1 MRIISVLLFLL
12 LSGCGYHTP
21 GASDTWVGG
30 EARTLYVQLFDNQTI
45 EPYLENYI
53 TDALIAELAVSRL
66 FELTEN
72 PDKADVRLA
81 GNVKT
86 FTDSAV
92 SYGNSD
98 QITEYSA
105 TMAVAVRL
113 LDKNN
118 IDIIWQ
124 RSLTRSEDYLATV
137 NKNLQ
142 LEGQRLAAIRVSQ
155 RLAEDVYASMLNSF

>member
-1 MRIISVLLFLL
+1 MRIISVLLLLL

-30 EARTLYVQLFDNQTI
+30 EARILYVQLFDNRSI

-53 TDALIAELAVSRL
+53 TDALIAELSRSRL
-66 FELTEN
+66 IELTES
-72 PDKADVRLA
+72 PDKADVRLV
-81 GNVKT
+81 GNVKD
-86 FTDSAV
+86 FTESAT
-92 SYGNSD
+92 SYGKSD

-105 TMAVAVRL
+105 TMAIAVRL
-113 LDKNN
+113 LDKNSS
-118 IDIIWQ
+118 DIIWQ
-124 RSLTRSEDYLATV
+124 KSLSRSEDYLATI

-155 RLAEDVYASMLNSF
+155 RLAEDIYASMLNSF

>member
-1 MRIISVLLFLL
+1 MRIISVLLLLL

-72 PDKADVRLA
+72 PGKADVRLVGA
-81 GNVKT
+81 VKT
-86 FTDSAV
+86 FTDSAR
-92 SYGNSD
+92 SYGSSD

-105 TMAVAVRL
+105 TMAITVRL
-113 LDKNN
+113 LHKNN
-118 IDIIWQ
+118 SDIVWQ
-124 RSLTRSEDYLATV
+124 QSLTRSEDYLATI

-155 RLAEDVYASMLNSF
+155 RLAEDIYASMLNSF

>member
-1 MRIISVLLFLL
+1 MRIISVLLLLL

-118 IDIIWQ
+118 SDIIWQ
-124 RSLTRSEDYLATV
+124 RSLTRSEDYLATI

-155 RLAEDVYASMLNSF
+155 RLAEDIYASMLNSF

>member
-1 MRIISVLLFLL
+1 MRIASVLLLLL

-72 PDKADVRLA
+72 PGKADVRLV
-81 GNVKT
+81 GNVKD
-86 FTDSAV
+86 FTESAT
-92 SYGNSD
+92 SYGKSD

-105 TMAVAVRL
+105 TMAIAVRL
-113 LDKNN
+113 LDKNSS
-118 IDIIWQ
+118 DIIWQ
-124 RSLTRSEDYLATV
+124 KSLSRSEDYLATI

-155 RLAEDVYASMLNSF
+155 RLAEDIYASMLNSF

>member
-1 MRIISVLLFLL
+1 MRIISVLLLLL

-81 GNVKT
+81 GKVKT

-118 IDIIWQ
+118 SDIIWQ
-124 RSLTRSEDYLATV
+124 RSLTRSEDYLATI

-155 RLAEDVYASMLNSF
+155 RLAEDIYASMLNSF

>member
-1 MRIISVLLFLL
+1 MRLIAILFILVIA
-12 LSGCGYHTP
+12 GCGYHTP

-72 PDKADVRLA
+72 PDKADVRFA

-86 FTDSAV
+86 FTDSAI
-92 SYGNSD
+92 SYGKSD

-118 IDIIWQ
+118 SDIIWQ
-124 RSLTRSEDYLATV
+124 KSVTRSEDYLATV

-155 RLAEDVYASMLNSF
+155 RLAEDIYASMLNSF

>member
-1 MRIISVLLFLL
+1 MRIISVLVLLL

-118 IDIIWQ
+118 SDIIWQ
-124 RSLTRSEDYLATV
+124 KSLTRSEDYLATI

-155 RLAEDVYASMLNSF
+155 RLAEDIYASMLNSF

>member
-1 MRIISVLLFLL
+1 MRIISVLLLLL

-72 PDKADVRLA
+72 PGKADVRLVGA
-81 GNVKT
+81 VKT
-86 FTDSAV
+86 FTDSAS
-92 SYGNSD
+92 SYGSSD

-105 TMAVAVRL
+105 TMAIAVRL
-113 LDKNN
+113 LDKNSS
-118 IDIIWQ
+118 DIIWQ
-124 RSLTRSEDYLATV
+124 QNLSRSEDYLATI

-155 RLAEDVYASMLNSF
+155 RLAEDIYASMLNSF

>member
-1 MRIISVLLFLL
+1 MRIISVLLLLL

-72 PDKADVRLA
+72 PDKADVRLV
-81 GNVKT
+81 GNVND
-86 FTDSAV
+86 FTESAT
-92 SYGNSD
+92 SYGKTD

-105 TMAVAVRL
+105 TMAIAVRL
-113 LDKNN
+113 LDKNSS
-118 IDIIWQ
+118 DIIWQ
-124 RSLTRSEDYLATV
+124 KSLTRSEDYLATI

-155 RLAEDVYASMLNSF
+155 RLAEDIYASMLNSF

>member
-1 MRIISVLLFLL
+1 MRIISVLLLLL

-30 EARTLYVQLFDNQTI
+30 EARTLYVQLFDNQTV

-105 TMAVAVRL
+105 TMAISVRL

-118 IDIIWQ
+118 SDIIWQ
-124 RSLTRSEDYLATV
+124 RSLTRSEDYLATI

>member
-1 MRIISVLLFLL
+1 MRIISVLLLLL

-72 PDKADVRLA
+72 PGKADVRLV
-81 GNVKT
+81 GNVKD
-86 FTDSAV
+86 FTESAT
-92 SYGNSD
+92 SYGKSD

-105 TMAVAVRL
+105 TMAIAVRL
-113 LDKNN
+113 LDKNSS
-118 IDIIWQ
+118 DIIWQ
-124 RSLTRSEDYLATV
+124 KSLTRSEDYLATI

-155 RLAEDVYASMLNSF
+155 RLAEDIYASMLNSF

>member
-1 MRIISVLLFLL
+1 MRIISVLLLLL

-72 PDKADVRLA
+72 PGKADVRLV
-81 GNVKT
+81 GNVKD
-86 FTDSAV
+86 FTESAT
-92 SYGNSD
+92 SYGKTD

-105 TMAVAVRL
+105 TMAIAVRL
-113 LDKNN
+113 LDKNSS
-118 IDIIWQ
+118 DIIWQ
-124 RSLTRSEDYLATV
+124 KSLTRSEDYLATI

-155 RLAEDVYASMLNSF
+155 RLAEDIYASMLNSF

>member
-1 MRIISVLLFLL
+1 MRIISVLLLLL

-118 IDIIWQ
+118 SDIIWQ
-124 RSLTRSEDYLATV
+124 KSLTRSEDYLATI

-155 RLAEDVYASMLNSF
+155 RLAEDIYASMLNSF

>member
-1 MRIISVLLFLL
+1 MRIISVLLLLL

-118 IDIIWQ
+118 SDIIWQ
-124 RSLTRSEDYLATV
+124 RSLTRSEDYLATI

-142 LEGQRLAAIRVSQ
+142 LEGQRRAAIRVSQ
-155 RLAEDVYASMLNSF
+155 RLAEDIYASMLNSF

>member
-1 MRIISVLLFLL
+1 MRIISVLLLLL

-72 PDKADVRLA
+72 PDKADVSLA

-118 IDIIWQ
+118 SDIIWQ
-124 RSLTRSEDYLATV
+124 KSLTRSEDYLATI

-155 RLAEDVYASMLNSF
+155 RLAEDIYASMLNSF

>member
-1 MRIISVLLFLL
+1 MRIISVLLLLL

-72 PDKADVRLA
+72 PDKADVRLV
-81 GNVKT
+81 GNVKD
-86 FTDSAV
+86 FTESAL
-92 SYGNSD
+92 SYGKSD

-105 TMAVAVRL
+105 TMAIAVRL
-113 LDKNN
+113 LDKNSS
-118 IDIIWQ
+118 DIIWQ
-124 RSLTRSEDYLATV
+124 KSLTRSEDYLATI

-155 RLAEDVYASMLNSF
+155 RLAEDIYASMLNSF

>member
-1 MRIISVLLFLL
+1 MRLFAIFFILVIT
-12 LSGCGYHTP
+12 GCGYHTP

-72 PDKADVRLA
+72 PGKADVRLV
-81 GNVKT
+81 GNVKD
-86 FTDSAV
+86 FTESAL
-92 SYGNSD
+92 SYGKSD

-105 TMAVAVRL
+105 TMAIAVRL
-113 LDKNN
+113 LDKNSS
-118 IDIIWQ
+118 DIIWQ
-124 RSLTRSEDYLATV
+124 KSLSRSEDYLATI

>member
-1 MRIISVLLFLL
+1 MRIISVLLLLL

-118 IDIIWQ
+118 SDIIWQ
-124 RSLTRSEDYLATV
+124 RSLTRSEDYLATI

-155 RLAEDVYASMLNSF
+155 RLAEDIYASMLYSF

>member
-1 MRIISVLLFLL
+1 MRIISVLLLLL
-12 LSGCGYHTP
+12 LSACGYHTP

-30 EARTLYVQLFDNQTI
+30 EARTLYVQLFDNQTV

-118 IDIIWQ
+118 SDIIWQ
-124 RSLTRSEDYLATV
+124 RSLTRSEDYLATI

-155 RLAEDVYASMLNSF
+155 RLAEDIYASMLNSF

>member
-1 MRIISVLLFLL
+1 MRIISVLLLLL

-72 PDKADVRLA
+72 PDKADVRLV
-81 GNVKT
+81 GNVKD
-86 FTDSAV
+86 FTESAT
-92 SYGNSD
+92 SYGKTD

-105 TMAVAVRL
+105 TMAIAVRL
-113 LDKNN
+113 LDKNSS
-118 IDIIWQ
+118 DIIWQ
-124 RSLTRSEDYLATV
+124 KSLTRSEDYLATI

-155 RLAEDVYASMLNSF
+155 RLAEDIYASMLNSF

>member
-21 GASDTWVGG
+21 GVSDTWVGG

-118 IDIIWQ
+118 SDIIWQ
-124 RSLTRSEDYLATV
+124 KSLTRSEDYLATI

-155 RLAEDVYASMLNSF
+155 RLAEDIYASMLNSF

>member
-1 MRIISVLLFLL
+1 MRIASVLLLLL

-21 GASDTWVGG
+21 GASETWVGG

-53 TDALIAELAVSRL
+53 TDALVAELAVSRL

-72 PDKADVRLA
+72 PGKADVRLV
-81 GNVKT
+81 GNVKDFIET
-86 FTDSAV
+86 AI
-92 SYGNSD
+92 SYGQSD

-105 TMAVAVRL
+105 TMAIAVRL
-113 LDKNN
+113 LDKNSS
-118 IDIIWQ
+118 DILWQ
-124 RSLTRSEDYLATV
+124 KNLTRSEDYLATI

-142 LEGQRLAAIRVSQ
+142 LEGQRLAAVRVSQ
-155 RLAEDVYASMLNSF
+155 RLAEDIYASMLNSF

>member
-1 MRIISVLLFLL
+1 MRIISVLLLLL

-72 PDKADVRLA
+72 PGKADVRLV
-81 GNVKT
+81 GNVKD
-86 FTDSAV
+86 FTESAT
-92 SYGNSD
+92 SYGKSD

-105 TMAVAVRL
+105 TMAIAVRL
-113 LDKNN
+113 LDKNSS
-118 IDIIWQ
+118 DIIWQ
-124 RSLTRSEDYLATV
+124 KNLTRSEDYLATI

-155 RLAEDVYASMLNSF
+155 RLAEDIYASMLNSF

>member
-1 MRIISVLLFLL
+1 MRIISVLLLLL

-72 PDKADVRLA
+72 PGKADVRLV
-81 GNVKT
+81 GNVKD
-86 FTDSAV
+86 FTESAL
-92 SYGNSD
+92 SYGKSD

-105 TMAVAVRL
+105 TMAIAVRL
-113 LDKNN
+113 LDKNSS
-118 IDIIWQ
+118 DIIWQ
-124 RSLTRSEDYLATV
+124 KNFTRSEDYLATI

-155 RLAEDVYASMLNSF
+155 RLAEDIYASMLNSF